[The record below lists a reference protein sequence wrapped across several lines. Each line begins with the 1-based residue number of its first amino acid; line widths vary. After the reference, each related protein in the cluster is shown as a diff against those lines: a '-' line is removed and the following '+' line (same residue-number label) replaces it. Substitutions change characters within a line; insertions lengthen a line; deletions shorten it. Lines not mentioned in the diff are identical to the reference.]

1 VNINRAVL
9 CRGRQGVRLTFD
21 HKAEDPS
28 EKTRV
33 EAAGGFILRGRV
45 LGILAVARSFGD
57 HGMKEFVTAQPHT
70 SATELPSPRQQ
81 QQQQQDAA
89 ASDTTAASETT
100 AATAAAAA
108 ASTTAETASTESAA
122 AGGEQDCPFFI
133 LACDGVWD
141 VLSDTEACELVLSE
155 AARGAVGQQ
164 GAAAALVAE
173 ALRRGS
179 TDNVTVLVVFL

>member
-1 VNINRAVL
+1 
-9 CRGRQGVRLTFD
+9 VRLTFD

-81 QQQQQDAA
+81 QHQQQQEPAV
-89 ASDTTAASETT
+89 SD
-100 AATAAAAA
+100 TAAAAA
-108 ASTTAETASTESAA
+108 ASTAAATAAAESASAETAA

-155 AARGAVGQQ
+155 AAQGAAGQQ

>member
-1 VNINRAVL
+1 MTPTRAVL
-9 CRGRQGVRLTFD
+9 CRARQGVRLTFD

-70 SATELPSPRQQ
+70 SATELPTVRLQQ
-81 QQQQQDAA
+81 QQQQRQKPA
-89 ASDTTAASETT
+89 ASD
-100 AATAAAAA
+100 AAAA
-108 ASTTAETASTESAA
+108 ASATATAAETVSAETAD

-155 AARGAVGQQ
+155 AERGAEGQQ